1 MLISGTTATGWPF
14 GGFQSLAAPF
24 LAATG
29 YTSVLDAVISAAV
42 RMRLMGFN
50 PTICVLPEAGF
61 LQTQLARG
69 TDGHYLQ
76 AAGLLRDA
84 GLSLALSSSITAGK
98 ALLLD
103 PAFVGYLSSGTTRIQ
118 IGTTGDQFVRNQRT
132 MRAETELIPFLADF
146 EAAMLVTPSA
156 T

>member
-1 MLISGTTATGWPF
+1 MVGEFAK
-14 GGFQSLAAPF
+14 
-24 LAATG
+24 
-29 YTSVLDAVISAAV
+29 
-42 RMRLMGFN
+42 
-50 PTICVLPEAGF
+50 
-61 LQTQLARG
+61 G
-69 TDGHYLQ
+69 TDGHYLS

-103 PAFVGYLSSGTTRIQ
+103 PAFVGFLSSGTTRIQ

-146 EAAMLVTPSA
+146 EAAMLVTPSV